1 MQITRGDSFL
11 LALIA
16 KVDGVGQDLTDWE
29 VRASLGKGGAV
40 IDDLAVGFTD
50 RANGE
55 FTLSADTADWPVGVA
70 SFDIRY
76 VTDTGQ
82 IATTDPVS
90 VVVRKGVT
98 P

>member
-1 MQITRGDSFL
+1 MQTTRGYSFL

-16 KVDGVGQDLTDWE
+16 KVDGVGQDLTEWE

-40 IDDLAVGFTD
+40 IDEFTVGFTD
-50 RANGE
+50 RASGE
-55 FTLSADTADWPVGVA
+55 YTLSADTSEWLVGVA

-76 VTDTGQ
+76 VTDTRQ
-82 IATTDPVS
+82 IATTGPVS
-90 VVVRKGVT
+90 VVVRNGVT